1 MAIKSSSRARKEQP
15 HGTDTIVLQYTGL
28 TVFQYTVLEDTA
40 AAATSLPTAA
50 NIVVHMESISR
61 LADFYLRGG
70 CTHTHIRCAL
80 TYLHAFADN

>member
-1 MAIKSSSRARKEQP
+1 MLVSSKILDACSNMQ
-15 HGTDTIVLQYTGL
+15 IL
-28 TVFQYTVLEDTA
+28 
-40 AAATSLPTAA
+40 

-61 LADFYLRGG
+61 LADFCLRCG

>member
-1 MAIKSSSRARKEQP
+1 MF
-15 HGTDTIVLQYTGL
+15 QYTGL

-61 LADFYLRGG
+61 LGDFYLRGG
-70 CTHTHIRCAL
+70 CTHSHTSVAHIYL
-80 TYLHAFADN
+80 TYLHAFADS